1 MKAIT
6 SPKTLVVL
14 ALGAF
19 PLFASAQLSANVSL
33 VTNYKT
39 RGQDQDVRE
48 GKLRPALQGGF
59 DYVHAS
65 GFYAGN
71 WNSTVSFQ
79 TSATGPTAN
88 LESDLYAGYKFET
101 GALGWDVGMLRYHYT
116 GASAVNTT
124 EMYLGVGWGPLSAK
138 YYHTVSDDYFN
149 AAGSSLGSGLKGRGT
164 GYLNV
169 AYAQEIMPKWTLKAS
184 LGYTSYSS
192 DIALPNYVDYS
203 VGAAYDLGD
212 GFSVSGAMVGASKK
226 NSFLG
231 KVDGGSVNANTLVVM
246 FTKAM

>member
-1 MKAIT
+1 MKTII
-6 SPKTLVVL
+6 SPKTLAVL
-14 ALGAF
+14 TLAAL
-19 PLFASAQLSANVSL
+19 PMLASAQLSANVSL

-48 GKLRPALQGGF
+48 GQLRPALQGGF
-59 DYVHAS
+59 DYSHAS

-71 WNSTVSFQ
+71 WNSTVNFQ

-88 LESDLYAGYKFET
+88 LESDLYAGYIFAT
-101 GALGWDVGMLRYHYT
+101 GELSWDAGVLRYHYT

-124 EMYLGVGWGPLSAK
+124 ELYLGVGWGPLSAK

-149 AAGSSLGSGLKGRGT
+149 AAGSALGSGLKGKGT

-169 AYAQEIMPKWTLKAS
+169 AYAQEIHPKWTLKAS

-192 DIALPNYVDYS
+192 DITLPNYVDYS
-203 VGAAYDLGD
+203 VGAVYDLGD
-212 GFSVSGAMVGASKK
+212 GFSVSGAMVGATKK

-231 KVDGGSVNANTLVVM
+231 KADGKSVNANTLVMM
-246 FTKAM
+246 FTKKM